1 MEKLYEEN
9 PYLTTFSAQVESC
22 TPSKKGFDILLD
34 QTAFYPE
41 GGGQPYDL
49 GTLGGVRVLE
59 VHEREGRVVHTCDAP
74 LTPGTCVEGTI
85 DWERRFDLMQH
96 HSGEHIVS
104 GLAHAAFGCDNVG
117 FHMGADVITID
128 LNVVLDEEQLRW
140 LEGQANR
147 YIWEDHPISI
157 TFPSPQ
163 ELEVLEY
170 RSKKALSGRVR
181 IVSFP
186 GADTCAC
193 CGTHVSSSGQVG
205 LVKLL
210 SVQKFREGVRIEL
223 VCGGR
228 AMNYINHV
236 LDQNHQVS
244 TLLSA
249 KVFETGTAVQRLLEE
264 NTALKSRVL
273 TMEERHFAA
282 LAQEH
287 AGEQDVVLFEEGLSP
302 DSLRRLCDALLQTC
316 SGRCACFSGSEES
329 GYKYAMGERGGD
341 LRAFTKAMNQTLQ
354 GRGGGKPD
362 FVQGSLQASQEEI
375 RTFLLNQNG
384 SRGNEGLT

>member
-1 MEKLYEEN
+1 MEKLYEQN

-22 TPSKKGFDILLD
+22 VPSKKGFDVVLN

-49 GTLGGVRVLE
+49 GTLGGVQVLE

-74 LTPGTCVEGTI
+74 LSPGSCVEGTI
-85 DWERRFDLMQH
+85 DWDRRFDLMQH

-104 GLAHAAFGCDNVG
+104 GLAHTAFGCDNVG

-140 LEGQANR
+140 LEEQANR
-147 YIWEDHPISI
+147 YIWEDHPVSI
-157 TFPSPQ
+157 TYPSAQ

-170 RSKKALSGRVR
+170 RSKKALIGQVR

-210 SVQKFREGVRIEL
+210 SVQKFRDGVRIEL

-228 AMNYINHV
+228 AMRYVNNV
-236 LDQNHQVS
+236 LDQNHLVS

-249 KVFETGTAVQRLLEE
+249 KIFETGAAVQRLLEE
-264 NTALKSRVL
+264 NALLKSRVL

-282 LAQEH
+282 LSQAH
-287 AGEQDVVLFEEGLSP
+287 AGEEDPVLFEEGLTP
-302 DSLRRLCDALLQTC
+302 DGLRRLCDALLQTC
-316 SGRCACFSGSEES
+316 SGRCACFSGTDET
-329 GYKYAMGERGGD
+329 GYKYAIGERGGD
-341 LRAFTKAMNQTLQ
+341 LRAFTKSMNQTLQ

-362 FVQGSLQASQEEI
+362 FVQGSLQACERDI
-375 RTFLLNQNG
+375 CTFLESQN
-384 SRGNEGLT
+384 SH